1 MASDASIFVRID
13 SQTKMEAEAILRQL
27 GVTPSSLINMLYHKV
42 ILTGGI
48 PFSVNLHNRE
58 PLAVGGLSEEEIM
71 KIVQKG
77 VDDVKEGRTYPAEV
91 AEEMFNEL
99 TGRKR

>member
-1 MASDASIFVRID
+1 MASDAAIFVRID
-13 SQTKMEAEAILRQL
+13 SKTKMEAEAILKQL

-48 PFSVNLHNRE
+48 PFSINLPNRE

-77 VDDVKEGRTYPAEV
+77 VDDVNAGRVHSWEEVEAALKERYG
-91 AEEMFNEL
+91 F
-99 TGRKR
+99 K